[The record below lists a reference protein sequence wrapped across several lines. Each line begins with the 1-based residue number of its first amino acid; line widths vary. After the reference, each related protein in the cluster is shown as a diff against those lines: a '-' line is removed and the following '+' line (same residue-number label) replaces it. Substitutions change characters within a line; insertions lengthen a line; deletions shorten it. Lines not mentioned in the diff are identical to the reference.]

1 MFLKTHALY
10 LKTTKEKGMARIAG
24 VQKIKDN
31 KGRVTKLVI
40 DVKKH
45 EAFLED
51 FLDHLSIQEAKSK
64 KQVYHPWEKVRKE
77 LNRKHGFT
85 D

>member
-1 MFLKTHALY
+1 ML
-10 LKTTKEKGMARIAG
+10 RIAG
-24 VQKIKDN
+24 VQKIKDS

-51 FLDHLSIQEAKSK
+51 FLDHLAIQEVKSK
-64 KQVYHPWEKVRKE
+64 KQPYHSWEKVRE
-77 LNRKHGFT
+77 EINSKHGFIN
-85 D
+85 

>member
-1 MFLKTHALY
+1 
-10 LKTTKEKGMARIAG
+10 MARIAG
-24 VQKIKDN
+24 VQRIKDS

-45 EAFLED
+45 EAFVED
-51 FLDHLSIQEAKSK
+51 FLDHIAIQESKSK
-64 KQVYHPWEKVRKE
+64 KQKQYPWSQVRKE
-77 LNRKHGFT
+77 LNRQHGFT

>member
-1 MFLKTHALY
+1 MS
-10 LKTTKEKGMARIAG
+10 RIAG
-24 VQKIKDN
+24 VQKIKGS

-51 FLDHLSIQEAKSK
+51 FLDHLAIQEVKSK
-64 KQVYHPWEKVRKE
+64 KQQYHPWEKVRE
-77 LNRKHGFT
+77 EVNRKHGFT
-85 D
+85 N